1 MRIGIF
7 LNYAGGFA
15 ETVVELA
22 DYERAGADIV
32 FVPEAY
38 SFDAV
43 SQLGFIAAKT
53 ERMQIASGILP
64 LYSRTPALLAMTA
77 AGLDYV
83 SGGRFTLGLGA
94 SGPQVIEGW
103 HGVPY
108 DAPIGRSREIIE
120 ICRMV
125 WRRDRLAYQGKY
137 YHLPLE
143 GGTGLGKPLKLINHP
158 VRERIPVA
166 LAAIGPKNVTV
177 AAELAESWMP
187 IFYLPE
193 KAGAVWGEAV
203 AEGRAKRD
211 PALGPLDVIAHAP
224 LAIGDDVDHIT
235 GLRDLSRPQLALY
248 IGGMGAR
255 GRNFYNDLARRFGYE
270 AEAKAIQDAYLDGR
284 KAEAEAL
291 VPAEL
296 VEQISLIGPAGY
308 VAERL
313 AAFRESGVTT
323 LNVTP
328 LAPTHEARV
337 RLIEQVRA
345 LADKVPV
352 CPIARR
358 PLRVHAQRFST
369 CQRFAPGARPAED
382 RRGRRGRGP
391 HHLGSERPLPHRPG
405 QLERRAAA
413 AGQRPGGAGHRL
425 AVRPGRPARLPRPRA
440 GHRAVHRAAAGR
452 GDDPPGPADRG
463 LRGARDV
470 GRAPRRARRQSG
482 RCHHG
487 SVRPKN

>member
-1 MRIGIF
+1 MF
-7 LNYAGGFA
+7 LSYAGGFA

-22 DYERAGADIV
+22 DYEKAGLDIV

-43 SQLGFIAAKT
+43 SQLGFLAAKT
-53 ERMQIASGILP
+53 ERMQIASGIFQ
-64 LYSRTPALLAMTA
+64 LYSRTPALTAMTA

-108 DAPIGRSREIIE
+108 DAPIGRAREIIE
-120 ICRMV
+120 ICRMI
-125 WRRDRLAYQGKY
+125 WRRERLAYRGRY
-137 YHLPLE
+137 YQLPLE

-158 VRERIPVA
+158 VRERIPIA
-166 LAAIGPKNVTV
+166 LAAIGPKNVAL

-193 KAGAVWGEAV
+193 KAGLVWGGSV
-203 AEGRAKRD
+203 AGGMAKRD
-211 PALGPLDVIAHAP
+211 PSLGPLDVIAHAR
-224 LAIGDDVDHIT
+224 LAIGDDVT
-235 GLRDLSRPQLALY
+235 GLRDVARPELALY

-284 KAEAEAL
+284 KDEAEAL

-296 VEQISLIGPAGY
+296 VERTTLIGPESY
-308 VAERL
+308 VRERL
-313 AAFRESGVTT
+313 AAYREAGVTT
-323 LNVTP
+323 LNLTP

-345 LADKVPV
+345 MAD
-352 CPIARR
+352 
-358 PLRVHAQRFST
+358 
-369 CQRFAPGARPAED
+369 
-382 RRGRRGRGP
+382 
-391 HHLGSERPLPHRPG
+391 
-405 QLERRAAA
+405 
-413 AGQRPGGAGHRL
+413 
-425 AVRPGRPARLPRPRA
+425 
-440 GHRAVHRAAAGR
+440 
-452 GDDPPGPADRG
+452 
-463 LRGARDV
+463 
-470 GRAPRRARRQSG
+470 
-482 RCHHG
+482 
-487 SVRPKN
+487 